1 MNRHPVRNVAL
12 VAKDASPVL
21 QTLGHAM
28 ELWFGGQGVGCTTFV
43 FDHAASD
50 FQARL
55 GNADIVIVLGGDGT
69 FVGVARK
76 LAANPRPI
84 LGVNLGR
91 VGFLAEVAPDS
102 WKGAFSRM
110 INSGVRLESG
120 MALYYSLLRGGRA
133 VREGLAVNDLVV
145 SRGGPARLVSLALT
159 VDSIRLARLR
169 ADGLIVATP
178 TGSTGYTS
186 SARGPL
192 LHPGINAYAVTPICP
207 FMSNFSPMVVAGE
220 TRISIAVDAAGPGIY
235 LTVDGQ
241 ESLELQQGDALRTTG
256 RKDGI
261 CFARIDDESY
271 FAKLRS
277 AGFVRDFAE

>member
-12 VAKDASPVL
+12 VARDASPLV
-21 QTLGHAM
+21 QTLSHAM
-28 ELWFGGQGVGCTTFV
+28 EQWFGGQGVTCAAFV

-76 LAANPRPI
+76 LAVTPRPI

-110 INSGVRLESG
+110 IDSGVRLESG
-120 MALYYSLLRGGRA
+120 MALQYSLLRNGKT
-133 VREGLAVNDLVV
+133 VWEGLAVNDLVV

-159 VDSIRLARLR
+159 VDGIRLARLR

-192 LHPGINAYAVTPICP
+192 LHPGINAYAVTPISP

-220 TRISIAVDAAGPGIY
+220 TRISIAVDAGGPGIY

-241 ESLELQQGDALRTTG
+241 ESLELQQGDTLKTTG
-256 RKDGI
+256 HKDGI